1 MKQKALFSK
10 RLLDWFYVNKR
21 AMPWRETKD
30 PYKIWLSEV
39 MLQQTQVN
47 TVRSYYERFIKRFPD
62 IDTLAATPID
72 DVAKYWEGLGY
83 YSRVRNF
90 HEAVREVK
98 SAYNSQ
104 VPSDPK
110 AFLSL
115 KGVGPYT
122 QGAVM
127 SIAYNHQLPAV
138 DGNVYR
144 VFARLDNDTF
154 DISSTKAR
162 KHFEE
167 KVMTVMPEAA
177 GDFNEALMELGA
189 TVCTPKAPLC
199 VFCPVQ
205 NNCEAFEAGSVYNLP
220 VKLKKVKKTVQQ
232 FKVLLI
238 QKDGK
243 LIIERRPE
251 TGLLASMW
259 QFPMFEADKHVGDIE
274 EEMDMSLYI
283 ESEPIVRT
291 KHQFTHLE
299 WQMDVYFAHT
309 KDEVKPP
316 YQLMPIDE
324 KNDYNFPVSM
334 TKIFDYYVKHNH

>member
-1 MKQKALFSK
+1 MKYNETFSK
-10 RLLDWFYVNKR
+10 DLLEWFHQNKR
-21 AMPWRETKD
+21 QMPWRETND

-47 TVRSYYERFIKRFPD
+47 TVRSYYTRFIERFPD
-62 IDTLAATPID
+62 IDTLAETSIEE
-72 DVAKYWEGLGY
+72 VAKYWEGLGY

-90 HEAVREVK
+90 HEAIREVQ
-98 SAYNSQ
+98 ANYNSK
-104 VPSDPK
+104 VPDDPK

-127 SIAYNHQLPAV
+127 SIAFNHQLPAV

-144 VFARLDNDTF
+144 VFARLDNDYF

-167 KVMTVMPEAA
+167 KVMAVIPDDA

-199 VFCPVQ
+199 MFCPVQ
-205 NNCEAFEAGSVYNLP
+205 SHCLSFEENNQLNLP

-232 FKVLLI
+232 FKVLI
-238 QKDGK
+238 IHKDDK
-243 LIIERRPE
+243 IIIEKRPDA
-251 TGLLASMW
+251 GLLASMW
-259 QFPMFEADKHVGDIE
+259 QFPMFEIDKHVSDIE
-274 EEMDMSLYI
+274 EQMDISLYI
-283 ESEPIVRT
+283 EDTPFVKT

-299 WQMDVYFAHT
+299 WQMEVYTAYT
-309 KDEVKPP
+309 KDEVSSA
-316 YQLMPIDE
+316 YQLISPE
-324 KNDYNFPVSM
+324 NKNKYNFPVSM
-334 TKIFDYYVKHNH
+334 TKIFDYYIQNNL